1 MRQVLVLGAG
11 TMGAQ
16 IAAHAANAGLQV
28 VLADVTVAAAALGRQ
43 ALTGLS
49 PSPLFVTEV
58 VDRIAVTGFDDLSAA
73 RDADW
78 VIEAVVESLDAKRA
92 LMARLEPALGPGA
105 IVSSNTSALSVAAI
119 AADRS
124 ADFRRRWLGTHFFNP
139 PRYMT
144 LVELVAT
151 PETDAAIVSRL
162 SAFLDRR
169 LGKGVVLARD
179 TPGFIANRIGIF
191 GALRAIDALA
201 SGAFTIEEIDA
212 MTGPIIGRPKSA
224 TFRTLDIA
232 GLDVFAKVAADLRAR
247 LGVEFG
253 SDEPQL
259 VHDMLARGQLGQKSG
274 AGFYKRVKSAAGS
287 TIFALDIA
295 GGEYRPLRPVTLPA
309 LDAAATITDTGA
321 RIRALLKDGGR
332 VGEFLRQTLD
342 ATIAYARRIAPEIA
356 DSPDDIDR
364 AMKWGFGW
372 ELGPFEIHAEADHAE
387 TQSSQRRRE
396 DLAELSA
403 SGSSAS
409 PRDSFASLRDSRV
422 VRSNAGASLID
433 LGDGALAVEFHSKMN
448 TIGGDVLAML
458 EDGVREATAN
468 FRALIVGSE
477 AELFSAGA
485 NLMLLLLEAQES
497 NWDEVDAMV
506 RAFQRATMALKTAAV
521 PVVAAPAGLALGGG
535 CEICLHADR
544 VQAAAETYM
553 GLVEVG
559 VGLIPAGGGSKEMTL
574 RANDRAAGGDVDAA
588 MQAAFETM
596 ALGKV
601 STSAPDA
608 RRLGYLRDADGVSM
622 NRERLIA
629 DAKAVALARADTGYQ
644 PPVPRPAI
652 RVGGADLYARL
663 ALGVHLAHRAGR
675 ATDHDALVGRKLAW
689 VMTGGNLTHAATVSE
704 QHLLDLEREAF
715 LSLCGEAETLRKIS
729 QALTKSRT

>member
-1 MRQVLVLGAG
+1 
-11 TMGAQ
+11 
-16 IAAHAANAGLQV
+16 
-28 VLADVTVAAAALGRQ
+28 
-43 ALTGLS
+43 
-49 PSPLFVTEV
+49 
-58 VDRIAVTGFDDLSAA
+58 
-73 RDADW
+73 
-78 VIEAVVESLDAKRA
+78 
-92 LMARLEPALGPGA
+92 
-105 IVSSNTSALSVAAI
+105 
-119 AADRS
+119 
-124 ADFRRRWLGTHFFNP
+124 
-139 PRYMT
+139 MT

-151 PETDAAIVSRL
+151 PETDAAIVRRL

-169 LGKGVVLARD
+169 LGKGIVLARD
-179 TPGFIANRIGIF
+179 TPGFIANRIGVF

-212 MTGPIIGRPKSA
+212 MTGTIIGRPKSA

-232 GLDVFAKVAADLRAR
+232 GVDVFAKVAADLRAR
-247 LGVEFG
+247 LGAEFG
-253 SDEPQL
+253 SDEPRL
-259 VHDMLARGQLGQKSG
+259 VQDMIARGQLGEKSG

-309 LDAAATITDTGA
+309 LDAAAAITDTGA

-342 ATIAYARRIAPEIA
+342 ATIAYARRIAPDIA

-372 ELGPFEIHAEADHAE
+372 ELGPFEIDA
-387 TQSSQRRRE
+387 
-396 DLAELSA
+396 SA
-403 SGSSAS
+403 SS
-409 PRDSFASLRDSRV
+409 ASLRDSSEPHLLLRASRQARGV

-448 TIGGDVLAML
+448 TIGGDLLAML

-468 FRALIVGSE
+468 FRALVVGSE

-485 NLMLLLLEAQES
+485 NLMLLLLEAQEG

-574 RANDRAAGGDVDAA
+574 RASDRAASGDVDAA

-629 DAKAVALARADTGYQ
+629 DAKAAALARADTGYQ
-644 PPVPRPAI
+644 QPVPRAAI

-715 LSLCGEAETLRKIS
+715 LSLCGEAETLNKIS
-729 QALTKSRT
+729 NALVKKRT